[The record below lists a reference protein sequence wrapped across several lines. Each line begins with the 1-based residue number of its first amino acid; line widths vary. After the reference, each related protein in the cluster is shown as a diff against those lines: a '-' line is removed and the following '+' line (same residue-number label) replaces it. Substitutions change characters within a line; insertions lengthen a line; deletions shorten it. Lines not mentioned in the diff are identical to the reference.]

1 MELSLAIWNH
11 NRERLYEYRRRSP
24 ESTELYR
31 LIYNYREEF
40 EYCYEELFQER
51 YGFLKSHVL
60 ESFDSYLNCGILRHG
75 CARAVCENCDHSELI
90 AFSCKRR
97 LLCPSCGA
105 KRGHIFA
112 ETLDETILLSYP
124 HRHFVF
130 TIPKRLRLYFK
141 YDRRLFKRLYQ
152 AAWKAWQYYVEG
164 VYAEGALAAVMSLHT
179 AGDLLNF
186 HPHLHALIL
195 PGVIA
200 NSGEYLEIREV
211 DIELLTEYFS
221 HEVLNIFLENELLS
235 REQLD
240 SIKSWKN
247 SGFGVWIGE
256 SILSK
261 EQRLFVSRY
270 LVKCP
275 ISLDRIK
282 ILDNQVHYYNKDKS
296 DYKQF
301 SPLEFLAELSQHLPG
316 NYEQVIRYYGYYSA
330 RSRGARKDKD
340 KFKSLA
346 NNNFQPLA
354 ESDKK
359 PASRSW
365 ARLIKK
371 VYEVNPLQCPK
382 CQGTMK
388 IKAFIL
394 NSNQIS
400 RICKNLGLSDWRAPP
415 KMGKD
420 QKYQQGDSLI

>member
-1 MELSLAIWNH
+1 MELSLPAWNQH
-11 NRERLYEYRRRSP
+11 RKKLYARRSP
-24 ESTELYR
+24 EDTELYR

-40 EYCYEELFQER
+40 EYRYEELFQER

-75 CARAVCENCDHSELI
+75 CARAACESCNHSELI

-97 LLCPSCGA
+97 VLCPSCAA

-112 ETLDETILLSYP
+112 EALDAAILLSYP

-130 TIPKRLRLYFK
+130 TIPKRLRPYFK
-141 YDRRLFKRLYQ
+141 YDRKLLKYLYP

-164 VYAEGALAAVMSLHT
+164 VHADGVSAAVMSLHT
-179 AGDLLNF
+179 AGDFLNF

-195 PGVIA
+195 PGVVT
-200 NSGEYLEIREV
+200 NTGEYLEV
-211 DIELLTEYFS
+211 TDIDFELLTEYFS
-221 HEVLNIFLENELLS
+221 QEVFNIFLEKELLTKY
-235 REQLD
+235 EVN

-247 SGFGVWIGE
+247 SGFGVWAGE
-256 SILSK
+256 RILSQ

-275 ISLDRIK
+275 ISLERLK
-282 ILDNQVHYYNKDKS
+282 IVTNQVRYYGKDELN
-296 DYKQF
+296 YKQF

-330 RSRGARKDKD
+330 RSRGARRRDEE
-340 KFKSLA
+340 FKNLA
-346 NNNFQPLA
+346 NNNFEPLPDI
-354 ESDKK
+354 DKK

-365 ARLIKK
+365 ARLIKR
-371 VYEVNPLQCPK
+371 VYEVDPLKCPK
-382 CQGTMK
+382 CDGVMK
-388 IKAFIL
+388 VKAFIL
-394 NSNQIS
+394 DSKEIS

-415 KMGKD
+415 EMGKD
-420 QKYQQGDSLI
+420 RKY